1 MKDQQ
6 SHLEN
11 FYTSLQEPL
20 RGTLLFLREYILAR
34 HPQLNES
41 WKYGMP
47 FFCFGKKM
55 FCYFWFDKTDKN
67 RPYIGFADGY
77 RMTHPLLE
85 QGDRKRMKILRIDP
99 QNDLAMEAISEIFA
113 QALSFYPR

>member
-1 MKDQQ
+1 MRDQQ
-6 SHLEN
+6 SKLEN

-20 RGTLLFLREYILAR
+20 RGTLLFLRAYILEQ

-55 FCYFWFDKTDKN
+55 FCYFWFDKKDQS

-77 RMTHPLLE
+77 RMIHPQLE

-99 QNDLAMEAISEIFA
+99 EKDLPMEAMQEIFNE
-113 QALSFYPR
+113 ALGFY